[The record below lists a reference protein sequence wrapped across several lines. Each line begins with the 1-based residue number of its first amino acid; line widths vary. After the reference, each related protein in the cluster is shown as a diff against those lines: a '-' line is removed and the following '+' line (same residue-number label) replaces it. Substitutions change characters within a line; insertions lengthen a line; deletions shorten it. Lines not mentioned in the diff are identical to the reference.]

1 MCIRDRAE
9 LLAVGV
15 VGLGAPL
22 DMGAGVGLVLGD
34 DLIGMFI
41 AQHMAGEVGDHK
53 ADGGV
58 PEAALS
64 AEEAASEA
72 ELLSEAEPPQP
83 ASMAADIASAIERAS
98 AFFIF
103 VFLLFV

>member
-1 MCIRDRAE
+1 
-9 LLAVGV
+9 V
-15 VGLGAPL
+15 
-22 DMGAGVGLVLGD
+22 
-34 DLIGMFI
+34 
-41 AQHMAGEVGDHK
+41 
-53 ADGGV
+53 GV

-72 ELLSEAEPPQP
+72 EVLPEAEPPQP

>member
-1 MCIRDRAE
+1 MTSSECS
-9 LLAVGV
+9 LLSTWPVKSGIIKLTV
-15 VGLGAPL
+15 
-22 DMGAGVGLVLGD
+22 
-34 DLIGMFI
+34 
-41 AQHMAGEVGDHK
+41 
-53 ADGGV
+53 GV

-72 ELLSEAEPPQP
+72 EVLPEAEPPQP
-83 ASMAADIASAIERAS
+83 ASMAADIASAIERVS